1 MRRQP
6 VESPLQRGGTEIPF
20 ERALLRCQDRSL
32 DQNSVLS
39 NMEPQEIPVGSELC
53 VVNVKCIAQYRNS
66 LFYPFLTS
74 RNSSG
79 IVSFRT
85 STTTLSLV
93 RNFETAI
100 RIASGM
106 KNQSI
111 DSE

>member
-32 DQNSVLS
+32 DQNSILS

-53 VVNVKCIAQYRNS
+53 VVNVKCIAQYRNF

-79 IVSFRT
+79 IVSFAPCAE
-85 STTTLSLV
+85 L
-93 RNFETAI
+93 RNCESH
-100 RIASGM
+100 RIGNDM